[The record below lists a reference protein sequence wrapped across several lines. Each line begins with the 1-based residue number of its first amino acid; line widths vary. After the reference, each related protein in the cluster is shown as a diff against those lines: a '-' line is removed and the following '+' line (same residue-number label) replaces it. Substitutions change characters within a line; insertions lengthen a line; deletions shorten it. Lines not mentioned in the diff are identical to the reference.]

1 MRFTV
6 DMLIAPDAV
15 DDFGVASK
23 ASITSLQYELA
34 LECVNE
40 DGMERMRLKHESLN
54 PIPLGKARRSL
65 GFETST
71 EFRKT
76 AVDGRRGVPFIS
88 TSETGEIIIHQ
99 EGHGGRKLPT
109 QGSMRTV
116 ISGSASSEFPTI
128 LAVRREM
135 ESWRSLLLEP
145 SAMRTAS
152 GFNDPRSIDAR
163 GGNLPAAL
171 FRLQKGEDRPDR
183 VRTSVANRL
192 SLLLEDVQ
200 ELRLREDEKSE
211 TRTIELR
218 GRDGVFH
225 PARALSDGTLRFL
238 VLTVLQLDPK
248 ARGVLCLEEPENG
261 IHPDRIPAI
270 LELLRDLTVDPKQPV
285 DEDNPLRQVIVNTHS
300 PLVVQQMVQNEL
312 IYLASD
318 TLQCGNNRGRVVS
331 VRVPPNSWRAKMDEV
346 LPIAEGRLVQLLG
359 NARDEALEMDY
370 HEGEHAA
377 HAANHADH

>member
-1 MRFTV
+1 
-6 DMLIAPDAV
+6 
-15 DDFGVASK
+15 
-23 ASITSLQYELA
+23 
-34 LECVNE
+34 
-40 DGMERMRLKHESLN
+40 
-54 PIPLGKARRSL
+54 
-65 GFETST
+65 
-71 EFRKT
+71 
-76 AVDGRRGVPFIS
+76 
-88 TSETGEIIIHQ
+88 
-99 EGHGGRKLPT
+99 
-109 QGSMRTV
+109 
-116 ISGSASSEFPTI
+116 
-128 LAVRREM
+128 
-135 ESWRSLLLEP
+135 
-145 SAMRTAS
+145 MRTAS

-270 LELLRDLTVDPKQPV
+270 LELLRDLTVDPKQAV

-359 NARDEALEMDY
+359 NARDGALEMDY